1 MPIRDIQ
8 ISLREVG
15 RIRCGDQTTTARGR
29 APRKLDRF
37 RFTSDDAQLLAIV
50 ADLYGGTVE
59 QWPEAPHGD
68 QWQCYVTAER
78 IPVMMVPGLRMF
90 SQWYE
95 AWSGGGIQRRC
106 DGVREI
112 INGVPCQC
120 DANGERICKPTTRLS
135 VVLPDIPGL
144 GTWRLETHGYYA
156 AVELGGT
163 VELISKLVAATAET
177 VHGTLRL
184 TQRTQ
189 RLAGQPIRHF
199 AVPTLDIAVT
209 VPQLVDRIAATRD
222 EEPRT
227 IDAANSERVRALAL
241 ASQPE
246 PRPTFP
252 TEQDRTAAEARSV
265 TKLARK
271 RTPPMGPGKRDTE
284 PPTEPTEPRWKE
296 PPAMPDSDRPTVT
309 ASFVAATTE
318 PPPAAAVRAAFDSPL
333 SDRQR
338 TALLTLF
345 RLTGLEDRDGR
356 LLFAARIIGR
366 SISSSKELTS
376 AEASSVIDVLES
388 VHSGTAEYI
397 CDADGR
403 IVGARP
409 LDIDSHAEVVS
420 DPEDTD

>member
-37 RFTSDDAQLLAIV
+37 RFTCDDVGLLAIV
-50 ADLYGGTVE
+50 ADLYGGEVE
-59 QWPEAPHGD
+59 KWPEAPHGD

-106 DGVREI
+106 DGVKESI
-112 INGVPCQC
+112 QGMPCQC
-120 DANGERICKPTTRLS
+120 VENGERICKPTTRLS

-163 VELISKLVAATAET
+163 IELISKLVAATSET

-189 RLAGQPIRHF
+189 RTAGQPIRHF
-199 AVPTLDIAVT
+199 AVPTLDIAAT
-209 VPQLVDRIAATRD
+209 VPQLIDRIAATRD
-222 EEPRT
+222 EEPRP
-227 IDAANSERVRALAL
+227 IDAANADRVRALAV

-265 TKLARK
+265 AKLARK

-284 PPTEPTEPRWKE
+284 PATEPPEPRWAD
-296 PPAMPDSDRPTVT
+296 PDPAPQ
-309 ASFVAATTE
+309 
-318 PPPAAAVRAAFDSPL
+318 PPAAEVRAAFDSPL

-345 RLTGLEDRDGR
+345 RMTGLADRDGR
-356 LLFAARIIGR
+356 LLFTARIIGR

-376 AEASSVIDVLES
+376 AEASSVIDVLQAVET
-388 VHSGTAEYI
+388 GAAEYI
-397 CDADGR
+397 TDSTGR
-403 IVGARP
+403 IIGAVP
-409 LDIDSHAEVVS
+409 IDSDSHGDIES
-420 DPEDTD
+420 QTEETD

>member
-50 ADLYGGTVE
+50 GDLYGGTVE
-59 QWPEAPHGD
+59 QWSEAPHGD

-95 AWSGGGIQRRC
+95 AWTGGGCTRRC
-106 DGVREI
+106 DGVREQI
-112 INGVPCQC
+112 HSVPCQC
-120 DANGERICKPTTRLS
+120 AENGERICKPTTRLS

-156 AVELGGT
+156 AVELGGI
-163 VELISKLVAATAET
+163 VELISKLVTVTQET

-189 RLAGQPIRHF
+189 RSPGQPVRHF
-199 AVPTLDIAVT
+199 AVPTLDIAAT
-209 VPQLVDRIAATRD
+209 IPQLAQRIADT
-222 EEPRT
+222 EPRPL
-227 IDAANSERVRALAL
+227 DAANADRVRALAV
-241 ASQPE
+241 AHSQDMAQ
-246 PRPTFP
+246 PTFP
-252 TEQDRTAAEARSV
+252 TERDRAAAEQRTV

-271 RTPPMGPGKRDTE
+271 RTPPMGPGKRDTAAAE
-284 PPTEPTEPRWKE
+284 PALDDLLERDSEDYEPQWKE
-296 PPAMPDSDRPTVT
+296 PPPDD
-309 ASFVAATTE
+309 
-318 PPPAAAVRAAFDSPL
+318 AVRAAFDSPL

-345 RLTGLEDRDGR
+345 RMTGLEDRDER
-356 LLFAARIIGR
+356 LLFAARIVGR
-366 SISSSKELTS
+366 SISSSKDLTS
-376 AEASSVIDVLES
+376 AEASSVIDVLQAVE
-388 VHSGTAEYI
+388 SGTAEYVT
-397 CDADGR
+397 DATGR
-403 IVGARP
+403 IIGAVPIEDR
-409 LDIDSHAEVVS
+409 SHAEIVLPPDS
-420 DPEDTD
+420 TDETDRET